1 LGDRPCNRS
10 PRKGDLTD
18 HRQVDE
24 RHGKTRVRSGPCD
37 RAYVKRAISLQ
48 GRKLEPLTD
57 RYKNRIYPSLHDEQE
72 NPRTLMTQ
80 TRTDTMTRT
89 TSATLNNLWVLLVHN
104 DGELTTQDADGR
116 VPMMARAGNDQK
128 YLLVFKNV
136 VKARQFLSSQEVDGA
151 EPRMVVRANHD
162 DIMRIA
168 RSAGVVGTLLD
179 YDPTTQKYAGTS
191 ALA

>member
-1 LGDRPCNRS
+1 
-10 PRKGDLTD
+10 
-18 HRQVDE
+18 
-24 RHGKTRVRSGPCD
+24 
-37 RAYVKRAISLQ
+37 
-48 GRKLEPLTD
+48 
-57 RYKNRIYPSLHDEQE
+57 
-72 NPRTLMTQ
+72 MTQ
-80 TRTDTMTRT
+80 TRTAMAT
-89 TSATLNNLWVLLVHN
+89 TLTPLTNLWVLLVQN

-136 VKARQFLSSQEVDGA
+136 VKARQFLTTQDFGGA

-162 DIMRIA
+162 DIVRIA

-179 YDPTTQKYAGTS
+179 YDPTTQKYASAG